1 MPGPNPE
8 ALAKNGTE
16 DCHQAALFC
25 WSALPE
31 TQQRYPELAKLLF
44 AIPNGGERNKIVAA
58 KLKATG
64 VKAGVHD
71 IFLAVPR
78 KLYHGMFIELKKI
91 GGKPSEQQV
100 AFMQAVTERGFAAC
114 IVEGWLSARDA
125 ITSYL
130 DQ

>member
-1 MPGPNPE
+1 MPGPTPE

-25 WSALPE
+25 WAALPE
-31 TQQRYPELAKLLF
+31 TKQRFPELEKLLF

-78 KLYHGMFIELKKI
+78 KLYHGLFIELKKI
-91 GGKPSEQQV
+91 GGKPRPDQLV
-100 AFMQAVTERGFAAC
+100 FMEHVRSQSYAAC

-125 ITSYL
+125 IVSYL
-130 DQ
+130 T